1 MPQAKATRQPAQAR
15 SGGAASSSPPSLER
29 CCSLPGGAAA
39 TPPGHTA
46 LPAHC
51 CAQGSAEQRLP
62 SSASTRRSAKP
73 CTKDTDE
80 DASPWQQTAHAR
92 WHHNHTR
99 GRLRTAAVCFHRTD
113 QRVDVGELREH
124 AEQQAEEDDPGQQGR
139 VCVCVE
145 DALLLVHKP
154 VCVDARAGL
163 THWSVNGRGSPR
175 PLPHRRVTHRRVNSL
190 LARSGL

>member
-1 MPQAKATRQPAQAR
+1 MEHPLAASALHWGQSLRTPAAVSRTSMPQAKATRQPAQAR

-124 AEQQAEEDDPGQQGR
+124 AEQQAEEDDPGQQLEHPAATIR
-139 VCVCVE
+139 CVPRGC
-145 DALLLVHKP
+145 
-154 VCVDARAGL
+154 ARRL
-163 THWSVNGRGSPR
+163 N
-175 PLPHRRVTHRRVNSL
+175 
-190 LARSGL
+190 